1 MIEKFT
7 VQQCCVEPTTV
18 AMSILAT
25 VRISFHIDNIL
36 RNFRSILSMI
46 VVAAPSVDPDV
57 MAASHINAVL
67 TRPAYHAVA
76 CLSLVV

>member
-18 AMSILAT
+18 AMSILAIT
-25 VRISFHIDNIL
+25 SSFQL
-36 RNFRSILSMI
+36 
-46 VVAAPSVDPDV
+46 VAASSVDLDV

>member
-1 MIEKFT
+1 M
-7 VQQCCVEPTTV
+7 EPTTV
-18 AMSILAT
+18 AMSILA
-25 VRISFHIDNIL
+25 ISFQL
-36 RNFRSILSMI
+36 
-46 VVAAPSVDPDV
+46 VAAPSVDPDV

>member
-18 AMSILAT
+18 AMSILF
-25 VRISFHIDNIL
+25 ISFQL
-36 RNFRSILSMI
+36 
-46 VVAAPSVDPDV
+46 VAVPSVDPDV

-67 TRPAYHAVA
+67 TRLAYHAVA
-76 CLSLVV
+76 CLS